1 MKFPF
6 NLPLLL
12 DGATGTNLLERG
24 MPSNVCVEEWICQNP
39 SILLQLQKEFIDAG
53 AQAIYAPTFGANR
66 ACLARYGL
74 EDKVEEFNQQLVA
87 LSKQAAKSKDV
98 LVGGSLCPT
107 GLFVPPHGDADFD
120 DIYEI
125 YREQIRVLADAEV
138 DFFIIETQTS
148 LADMRA
154 AVLAARSTNL
164 PVFVTITVDE
174 NGQTATGG
182 TLLPIMITLQSMGVD
197 AIGLNCSCGPEDMAE
212 FINDIAQHSRVP
224 IIAKPSAGLPS
235 HYSDGHGYLSP
246 DEFSYHMESLM
257 EAGAT
262 IIGGCCGTTPEHIV
276 ALRRMLENRQDDFY
290 HSELEEEDI
299 DDYAAAI
306 ESEPF
311 FLSDHLTYS
320 DPIECSVSLGDDF
333 IDLDDE
339 RANVALVEINS
350 VDDAL
355 LLAEYGHMSR
365 LPIAVRAESLP
376 VLDAALRY
384 FQGRLLIDSECC
396 IEPEALETIA
406 SKYGAIVY

>member
-1 MKFPF
+1 V
-6 NLPLLL
+6 L
-12 DGATGTNLLERG
+12 DE
-24 MPSNVCVEEWICQNP
+24 
-39 SILLQLQKEFIDAG
+39 
-53 AQAIYAPTFGANR
+53 
-66 ACLARYGL
+66 
-74 EDKVEEFNQQLVA
+74 
-87 LSKQAAKSKDV
+87 
-98 LVGGSLCPT
+98 
-107 GLFVPPHGDADFD
+107 
-120 DIYEI
+120 
-125 YREQIRVLADAEV
+125 AEV

-164 PVFVTITVDE
+164 PVFVTITVDK

-197 AIGLNCSCGPEDMAE
+197 AIGLNCSFGPEDMTE

-224 IIAKPSAGLPS
+224 IIAKPNAGLPS
-235 HYSDGHGYLSP
+235 HYNGGNGYLSP
-246 DEFSYHMESLM
+246 DEFSYRMESLM

-262 IIGGCCGTTPEHIV
+262 IIGGCCGTTPEHIA
-276 ALRRMLENRQDDFY
+276 ALRGMLQNRQDDFY
-290 HSELEEEDI
+290 HSELETEDI

-306 ESEPF
+306 ESESF

-320 DPIECSVSLGDDF
+320 EPIECSVSLGDDF

-339 RANVALVEINS
+339 RSNVEINS
-350 VDDAL
+350 MDDAL

-376 VLDAALRY
+376 ILDAALRY

-396 IEPEALETIA
+396 IEPEALDTIA
-406 SKYGAIVY
+406 AKYGAIVY

>member
-6 NLPLLL
+6 SLPLLL

-24 MPSNVCVEEWICQNP
+24 MPRNVCVEEWICQNP
-39 SILLQLQKEFIDAG
+39 SILQQLQKEFIDAG

-74 EDKVEEFNQQLVA
+74 EDKVEEFNRKLVA
-87 LSKQAAKSKDV
+87 LSKQVAKPKNI

-107 GLFVPPHGDADFD
+107 GLFVPPHGEADFD

-125 YREQIRVLADAEV
+125 YREQIRVLDEAEV

-164 PVFVTITVDE
+164 PVFVTITVDK

-197 AIGLNCSCGPEDMAE
+197 AIGLNCSFGPEDMTE

-224 IIAKPSAGLPS
+224 IIAKP
-235 HYSDGHGYLSP
+235 
-246 DEFSYHMESLM
+246 
-257 EAGAT
+257 
-262 IIGGCCGTTPEHIV
+262 
-276 ALRRMLENRQDDFY
+276 N
-290 HSELEEEDI
+290 SELETEDI

-306 ESEPF
+306 ESESF

-320 DPIECSVSLGDDF
+320 EPIECSVSLGDDF

-339 RANVALVEINS
+339 RSNVALVEINS
-350 VDDAL
+350 MDDAL

-376 VLDAALRY
+376 ILDAALRY

-396 IEPEALETIA
+396 IEPEALDTIA
-406 SKYGAIVY
+406 AKYGAIVY